1 MLLLLIGRQTS
12 CCRET
17 LCKNTFDDPCS
28 PVFSFV
34 RSLFPI
40 LFDCS
45 LKKSAYAQL
54 MLHPDG
60 EAWREEI
67 QQRTREAI
75 EQSNGGTD
83 SIEEITLDE
92 LSETI
97 TKHGVRGIP
106 ASIREEYM
114 SKIREACRV
123 YDTMR

>member
-1 MLLLLIGRQTS
+1 
-12 CCRET
+12 
-17 LCKNTFDDPCS
+17 
-28 PVFSFV
+28 
-34 RSLFPI
+34 
-40 LFDCS
+40 
-45 LKKSAYAQL
+45 

-67 QQRTREAI
+67 QHRTREAI

-97 TKHGVRGIP
+97 TKHGIRGIP

-114 SKIREACRV
+114 SKIREACRA